1 MVQSSESITIISLR
15 GTTVTMMLDQV
26 PNLSVAFSYDLK
38 KSKLKGQTKPPI
50 FWQLKVLNG
59 EFGKKSKN
67 IHQHV
72 MMSAA
77 KIMA

>member
-38 KSKLKGQTKPPI
+38 KSKLKGQTKPP
-50 FWQLKVLNG
+50 FSGN
-59 EFGKKSKN
+59 
-67 IHQHV
+67 
-72 MMSAA
+72 
-77 KIMA
+77 

>member
-38 KSKLKGQTKPPI
+38 KSKLKGQTKPHFLAI
-50 FWQLKVLNG
+50 
-59 EFGKKSKN
+59 KST
-67 IHQHV
+67 Q
-72 MMSAA
+72 
-77 KIMA
+77 

>member
-38 KSKLKGQTKPPI
+38 KSKLKGQTNPPI
-50 FWQLKVLNG
+50 LWQLKVLNG